1 MADATASQAPAS
13 SAGSVLPM
21 IERRRIEAEML
32 KQVYDTLKETQG
44 VEIAKATVAEAVR
57 RSSMAQ
63 AQRFADEARAKG
75 GGTSMAS
82 FVSLRPLWTMNGA
95 LEIEMIEETP
105 SKLSY
110 NVTRCRYA
118 EMYKAMGLGEIGH
131 LLSCQ
136 RDGTFCEGYDER
148 LKLTRTQTIM
158 QGASHCDFRYVYEG
172 EGKGGGNGR
181 QGNGWQVTAADAVPV
196 PCCAISAFLCGLI
209 GRGLCATVKI

>member
-1 MADATASQAPAS
+1 MTDATVSGNARAQAAAPAS
-13 SAGSVLPM
+13 PQAPLLPM

-32 KQVYDTLKETQG
+32 KEVYDTLKESHG
-44 VEIAKATVAEAVR
+44 VETAKATIAEAVR
-57 RSSMAQ
+57 RSSKAQ
-63 AQRFADEARAKG
+63 AKRFADKARTTEG
-75 GGTSMAS
+75 RTSLAS

-95 LEIEMIEETP
+95 LEIEMIEETR

-158 QGASHCDFRYVYEG
+158 QGASHCDFRYVYEDEG
-172 EGKGGGNGR
+172 ERSASEGG
-181 QGNGWQVTAADAVPV
+181 
-196 PCCAISAFLCGLI
+196 
-209 GRGLCATVKI
+209 